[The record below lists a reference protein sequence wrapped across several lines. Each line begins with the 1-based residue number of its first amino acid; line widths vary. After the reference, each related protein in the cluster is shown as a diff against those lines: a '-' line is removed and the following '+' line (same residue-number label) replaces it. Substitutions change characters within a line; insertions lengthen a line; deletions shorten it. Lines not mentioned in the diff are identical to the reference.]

1 MNPSPELLEKCRQDN
16 RKAHHELYVMCF
28 PVIYSICSRY
38 YSNKEDRMAML
49 NLIFVRLITRMN
61 EYLKKKDIPYEQ
73 WMRRVSV
80 NYIIDEFRK
89 QKKYRELITLYEET
103 PSEQLQHEEDDD
115 LYDKEELQHAI
126 SQLPPMSRAVFNL
139 YAIDGYKHE
148 EIAQLL
154 GISSGTSKSHLFRA
168 KKKLRELLTEFK
180 KKTNWNKSLIP

>member
-1 MNPSPELLEKCRQDN
+1 M
-16 RKAHHELYVMCF
+16 
-28 PVIYSICSRY
+28 
-38 YSNKEDRMAML
+38 
-49 NLIFVRLITRMN
+49 VR
-61 EYLKKKDIPYEQ
+61 
-73 WMRRVSV
+73 
-80 NYIIDEFRK
+80 
-89 QKKYRELITLYEET
+89 
-103 PSEQLQHEEDDD
+103 QHEEEEE